1 MRRSQGGCQRG
12 RPRHASPP
20 AARLRQPGRQRG
32 SRAPPNRRH
41 PQTEAT
47 QGSPRRARDGPA
59 AGAPHAA
66 LEHLRPI
73 FPVEAWGRAA
83 AAVAAPPAS
92 GSSPPGVGRAAPA
105 GWGRPQAPGTLHFKG
120 CASRSTQPRS
130 LLLPLAGPGRFFSSS
145 HLTAQTTSEGLPGA
159 RGARSATQRRGLPRQ
174 GPILP
179 SPPRSPARAA
189 QLRDARR
196 LGGPAQAPCSTC
208 GGGWVPRGGRE
219 DTLLCL
225 EPVQRQ
231 LEPGCT
237 GQGGE
242 RPQSSTGG
250 ARPPPACNQGST
262 AQPGMAQYGLAQPST
277 AQHSPVRL
285 GMALHSPVQPS
296 TARYS
301 LAWPST
307 AWYSLV

>member
-1 MRRSQGGCQRG
+1 MRRSRGGCQRG
-12 RPRHASPP
+12 RPQHASPP
-20 AARLRQPGRQRG
+20 AAWLRQPGRQRG

-47 QGSPRRARDGPA
+47 QGSPRRAREGPA
-59 AGAPHAA
+59 VGASHAA
-66 LEHLRPI
+66 PEHLCPI

-92 GSSPPGVGRAAPA
+92 GCSPPGVGRAALA

-189 QLRDARR
+189 QLGDARR

-208 GGGWVPRGGRE
+208 GWGWVPRGG
-219 DTLLCL
+219 
-225 EPVQRQ
+225 
-231 LEPGCT
+231 
-237 GQGGE
+237 
-242 RPQSSTGG
+242 
-250 ARPPPACNQGST
+250 
-262 AQPGMAQYGLAQPST
+262 
-277 AQHSPVRL
+277 
-285 GMALHSPVQPS
+285 
-296 TARYS
+296 
-301 LAWPST
+301 
-307 AWYSLV
+307 